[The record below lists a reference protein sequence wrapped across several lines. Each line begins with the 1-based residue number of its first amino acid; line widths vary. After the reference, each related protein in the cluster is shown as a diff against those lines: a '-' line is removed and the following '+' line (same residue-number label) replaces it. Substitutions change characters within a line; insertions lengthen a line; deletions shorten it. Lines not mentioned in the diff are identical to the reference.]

1 MAIST
6 VIPQWIQQVTQSY
19 ESDSK
24 CSDIISKLSIDSQA
38 VQNFTY
44 TNGLLR
50 YKGKL
55 YIGDSGHLK
64 QQLLASFHDS
74 ALGGHSGERATYQRL
89 KLNFYWPKLKKQV
102 TEFVK
107 QCAICQKNKS
117 ENIPYPGLLQPLPL
131 PDMAWTH
138 ISMDFIEGLPK
149 SQSKDV
155 ILVVVDRLSKYA
167 HFIALSHPYNASD
180 IAQLF
185 LDNVF
190 KLHGLPKVILID
202 RDPIFTSTIWQS
214 LFKAMGVQ
222 LHLTSAYHPQ
232 TDGQTERV
240 NQCLENYLRCMCF
253 ASPKRWH
260 HWLSLAEWWYNTSF
274 HTSLGMTPFQA
285 LYGFLPP
292 MVAEVVLLD
301 CPDLS
306 VQDNSETGLWLSK

>member
-1 MAIST
+1 M
-6 VIPQWIQQVTQSY
+6 
-19 ESDSK
+19 
-24 CSDIISKLSIDSQA
+24 SKLSIDSQI

-64 QQLLASFHDS
+64 QQLLASFHNS

-89 KLNFYWPKLKKQV
+89 KLNFYWLKLKKQL

-107 QCAICQKNKS
+107 QCAIFQKNKS
-117 ENIPYPGLLQPLPL
+117 KNIPYPGLLQPLPL

-138 ISMDFIEGLPK
+138 ISMDLIEGLPK

-190 KLHGLPKVILID
+190 KLHGLPKVILTD

-222 LHLTSAYHPQ
+222 LHLTSAYHPKQ
-232 TDGQTERV
+232 MGKLKESINVWKIISDV
-240 NQCLENYLRCMCF
+240 C
-253 ASPKRWH
+253 
-260 HWLSLAEWWYNTSF
+260 
-274 HTSLGMTPFQA
+274 
-285 LYGFLPP
+285 
-292 MVAEVVLLD
+292 VLLV
-301 CPDLS
+301 LS
-306 VQDNSETGLWLSK
+306 